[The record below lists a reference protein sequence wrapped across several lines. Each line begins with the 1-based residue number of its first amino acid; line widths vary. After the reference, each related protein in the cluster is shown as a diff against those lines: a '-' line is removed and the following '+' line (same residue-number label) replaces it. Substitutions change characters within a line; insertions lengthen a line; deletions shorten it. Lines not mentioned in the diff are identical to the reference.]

1 MYHAHFGLTDPPFK
15 ITPDPRLFYTGGER
29 GLVLDALIYA
39 IRNGEGMIKV
49 VGEVG
54 SGKTMLCRMLPD
66 KLADSVDI
74 LYLANPRLT
83 PDTILQ
89 ALALEMQLPIAHQ
102 QPPPNHLQVM
112 QALHEALL
120 ARHGAN
126 RQVVLL
132 IEEAQSMPLDT
143 LEEVRLLS
151 NLETTRHKLLQI
163 VLFGQPELDANLAT
177 PRIRQLKERITHSFQ
192 LAPLSKRDLGG
203 YLDFRLRAVGY
214 RGPPV
219 FEPAAMQAIA
229 RYSQGFL
236 RRTNILAD
244 KALLAA
250 FTENTHRVTARHIRR
265 AAEDSGFN
273 PATTTAPLWLLGLF
287 LIAGGLG
294 LGLLYG
300 LPATSPSFKTDL
312 TPSPALDHVKAVP
325 VPLSPPA
332 PVAVPTTLQTRLAAT
347 QTWLA
352 SADARHHSIQL
363 MQSERD
369 NLAVLAALL
378 DQPQLRP
385 LLPFLYVYRHG
396 PGWGLLYGDFA
407 SRSDAQAALLALPES
422 LRRHQPFI
430 RNLASLR
437 EKLGYVSPE

>member
-1 MYHAHFGLTDPPFK
+1 MYHPHFGLTDPPFK

-89 ALALEMQLPIAHQ
+89 ALALEMQLPIASQ

-192 LAPLSKRDLGG
+192 LAPLSTRDLGG

-219 FEPAAMQAIA
+219 FEPAAIQAIA
-229 RYSQGFL
+229 RYSHGFL

-250 FTENTHRVTARHIRR
+250 FTENTQCVTARHIRR
-265 AAEDSGFN
+265 AAEDSSFK
-273 PATTTAPLWLLGLF
+273 PAATATPLWLLAVF
-287 LIAGGLG
+287 LITGGLG

-300 LPATSPSFKTDL
+300 LPATVPISQPPVSDPT
-312 TPSPALDHVKAVP
+312 P
-325 VPLSPPA
+325 VPPLPA
-332 PVAVPTTLQTRLAAT
+332 TAPDTTLQTRLAAT
-347 QTWLA
+347 QVWLA
-352 SADARHHSIQL
+352 GADARHHSIQL

-369 NLAVLAALL
+369 NLSVLAALL

-385 LLPFLYVYRHG
+385 LLPFLYVHRQE
-396 PGWGLLYGDFA
+396 PGWMLLYGDFA
-407 SRSDAQAALLALPES
+407 NRSDAQAALLALSEP

>member
-1 MYHAHFGLTDPPFK
+1 MYHPHFGLTDPPFK

-89 ALALEMQLPIAHQ
+89 ALALEMQLPIASQ

-151 NLETTRHKLLQI
+151 NLETTRHKLLQHSSTQRTHHPQFSI
-163 VLFGQPELDANLAT
+163 SPAVH
-177 PRIRQLKERITHSFQ
+177 PRS
-192 LAPLSKRDLGG
+192 G
-203 YLDFRLRAVGY
+203 RL
-214 RGPPV
+214 
-219 FEPAAMQAIA
+219 
-229 RYSQGFL
+229 
-236 RRTNILAD
+236 
-244 KALLAA
+244 
-250 FTENTHRVTARHIRR
+250 
-265 AAEDSGFN
+265 SGFSLACSGLSW
-273 PATTTAPLWLLGLF
+273 PAG
-287 LIAGGLG
+287 
-294 LGLLYG
+294 
-300 LPATSPSFKTDL
+300 
-312 TPSPALDHVKAVP
+312 V
-325 VPLSPPA
+325 
-332 PVAVPTTLQTRLAAT
+332 
-347 QTWLA
+347 
-352 SADARHHSIQL
+352 
-363 MQSERD
+363 
-369 NLAVLAALL
+369 
-378 DQPQLRP
+378 
-385 LLPFLYVYRHG
+385 
-396 PGWGLLYGDFA
+396 
-407 SRSDAQAALLALPES
+407 
-422 LRRHQPFI
+422 
-430 RNLASLR
+430 
-437 EKLGYVSPE
+437 